1 MVFQANQILGEIWT
15 KETINQ
21 FYSKEQTAR
30 QEGGF
35 QEWDIKAE
43 GRRDG
48 TIPLSTFR
56 SWKDKTWNF

>member
-1 MVFQANQILGEIWT
+1 MILGEIWT

-43 GRRDG
+43 GKRDG
-48 TIPLSTFR
+48 TIPLRTFG
-56 SWKDKTWNF
+56 S

>member
-1 MVFQANQILGEIWT
+1 MVFQATMILGEIWT

-43 GRRDG
+43 GKRDG
-48 TIPLSTFR
+48 TIPLRTFG
-56 SWKDKTWNF
+56 S